1 MISHIEEEFEKL
13 SLNFIQ
19 LKAQAPVIN
28 EAANIC
34 IQALKNG
41 NKILFCGN
49 GGSAADSQHLAA
61 ELVCKYK
68 KERAALE
75 AIALTTNTSVLTAAA
90 NDLAFDYIFER
101 QVEAFGKKDDVL
113 FALSTSGKSINVV
126 RAVERANE
134 LGLTTIAL
142 TGADG
147 GSIKYKAKVTIK
159 VPSDITNNIQ
169 EMHIAVGHI
178 ICEIIE
184 KELFN

>member
-13 SLNFIQ
+13 SLNFKQ

-61 ELVCKYK
+61 
-68 KERAALE
+68 LE

-101 QVEAFGKKDDVL
+101 QVEAFGKKGDVL

>member
-1 MISHIEEEFEKL
+1 ML
-13 SLNFIQ
+13 L
-19 LKAQAPVIN
+19 
-28 EAANIC
+28 
-34 IQALKNG
+34 
-41 NKILFCGN
+41 
-49 GGSAADSQHLAA
+49 
-61 ELVCKYK
+61 ELL
-68 KERAALE
+68 KER
-75 AIALTTNTSVLTAAA
+75 
-90 NDLAFDYIFER
+90 
-101 QVEAFGKKDDVL
+101 
-113 FALSTSGKSINVV
+113 
-126 RAVERANE
+126 NE

>member
-13 SLNFIQ
+13 SLNFKQ

-75 AIALTTNTSVLTAAA
+75 AIALTTNTYLQPLQMT
-90 NDLAFDYIFER
+90 LLLIIY
-101 QVEAFGKKDDVL
+101 L
-113 FALSTSGKSINVV
+113 NV
-126 RAVERANE
+126 
-134 LGLTTIAL
+134 
-142 TGADG
+142 
-147 GSIKYKAKVTIK
+147 K
-159 VPSDITNNIQ
+159 
-169 EMHIAVGHI
+169 
-178 ICEIIE
+178 
-184 KELFN
+184 

>member
-19 LKAQAPVIN
+19 LKAHAPVIN

-75 AIALTTNTSVLTAAA
+75 AIALTTIPLYLQPLQMTL
-90 NDLAFDYIFER
+90 LLIIY
-101 QVEAFGKKDDVL
+101 L
-113 FALSTSGKSINVV
+113 NV
-126 RAVERANE
+126 
-134 LGLTTIAL
+134 
-142 TGADG
+142 
-147 GSIKYKAKVTIK
+147 K
-159 VPSDITNNIQ
+159 
-169 EMHIAVGHI
+169 
-178 ICEIIE
+178 
-184 KELFN
+184 

>member
-1 MISHIEEEFEKL
+1 MISHIESEFDKL

-19 LKAQAPVIN
+19 LKALAPVIN
-28 EAANIC
+28 EAAQIC

-75 AIALTTNTSVLTAAA
+75 AVALTTNTSVLTAAA

-101 QVEAFGKKDDVL
+101 QVEAFGKKGDIL

-134 LGLTTIAL
+134 LGLKTIAL

-147 GSIKYKAKVTIK
+147 GSIKYKAEITIK
-159 VPSDITNNIQ
+159 VPSDTTNNIQ
-169 EMHIAVGHI
+169 EMHIAIGHI

>member
-19 LKAQAPVIN
+19 LKAHAPVIN

-101 QVEAFGKKDDVL
+101 QVEAFGKKAMYFL
-113 FALSTSGKSINVV
+113 LSPRVV
-126 RAVERANE
+126 RVLMLLE
-134 LGLTTIAL
+134 LL
-142 TGADG
+142 
-147 GSIKYKAKVTIK
+147 
-159 VPSDITNNIQ
+159 
-169 EMHIAVGHI
+169 
-178 ICEIIE
+178 
-184 KELFN
+184 KELTNWD

>member
-13 SLNFIQ
+13 SLNFKQ

-101 QVEAFGKKDDVL
+101 QVEAFGKKGDVL

-126 RAVERANE
+126 RAV
-134 LGLTTIAL
+134 
-142 TGADG
+142 DG
-147 GSIKYKAKVTIK
+147 
-159 VPSDITNNIQ
+159 
-169 EMHIAVGHI
+169 
-178 ICEIIE
+178 
-184 KELFN
+184 

>member
-19 LKAQAPVIN
+19 LKAHAPVIN

-101 QVEAFGKKDDVL
+101 QVEAFGKKGDVL

-147 GSIKYKAKVTIK
+147 GSIK
-159 VPSDITNNIQ
+159 
-169 EMHIAVGHI
+169 
-178 ICEIIE
+178 
-184 KELFN
+184 

>member
-19 LKAQAPVIN
+19 LKAHAPVIN

-75 AIALTTNTSVLTAAA
+75 AIPRV
-90 NDLAFDYIFER
+90 
-101 QVEAFGKKDDVL
+101 
-113 FALSTSGKSINVV
+113 
-126 RAVERANE
+126 
-134 LGLTTIAL
+134 
-142 TGADG
+142 
-147 GSIKYKAKVTIK
+147 
-159 VPSDITNNIQ
+159 
-169 EMHIAVGHI
+169 
-178 ICEIIE
+178 
-184 KELFN
+184 